1 MKSKKALK
9 ISLISLASLVL
20 VAAIVLAVFI
30 IGFKNQKYERYNPST
45 DTEILNEAEMRKILE
60 KPLSEITDEEYSVLY
75 LQTGLTKLGVAS
87 VMEDEGIEGV
97 LYFQEMYFDEYELV
111 DDFFAPFCNYISMDS
126 YADMVPLQN
135 GDIIVAAS
143 TFFAGW
149 KLGHAALVIDADKGY
164 VLEAIGIGSDS
175 TIGYA
180 DILLERPS
188 FMVLRPN
195 VDPEIVENVVQYAK
209 NNLLGI
215 PYDPTVGI
223 LSPKYDPEIPQTQC
237 SHIIWFAFMQYGI
250 DLDSNGGLLVMPKDI
265 SNSQYL
271 DLVQNFGFHPEELWK
286 E

>member
-1 MKSKKALK
+1 MKSKKILK

-20 VAAIVLAVFI
+20 VAVIVLAVFT

-45 DTEILNEAEMRKILE
+45 DTEILSEAEMRKILE

-75 LQTGLTKLGVAS
+75 LQTGLTKIGVAS
-87 VMEDEGIEGV
+87 VMEEEGIEGI

-175 TIGYA
+175 TVGYA

-209 NNLLGI
+209 NNLIGI

-237 SHIIWFAFMQYGI
+237 AHIIWFAFMQYGI

-271 DLVQNFGFHPEELWK
+271 DLVQNFGFHPEKLWK